1 MLSSVSYFQK
11 FFAFSCQSGCH
22 PSACWNCHHKLGRRH
37 NKSQFFCDSCHKIQY
52 PTCDN
57 YFELFEQPKSFNIDL
72 PKLDKTYQQLQ
83 RKVHPDRFY
92 SKSDKEKELSM
103 QASGCI
109 NEGYKT
115 LRSPIA
121 RGEYMLHLFGEN
133 VNTKVPQ
140 DFLMTVIDFHDQI
153 EEATDADA
161 LKELYQQ
168 AQTLIKETLADLA
181 KSLEV
186 KDGKIANVDEAG
198 VAISKLKY
206 LSRINDTIKQK
217 MPVQKL

>member
-1 MLSSVSYFQK
+1 MLASTSYFK
-11 FFAFSCQSGCH
+11 KLFALACQATCH
-22 PSACWNCHHKLGRRH
+22 PAACWNCHHKLGKRK
-37 NKSQFFCDSCHKIQY
+37 NQFFCDSCHKIQY

-57 YFELFEQPKSFNIDL
+57 YFELFEQPKSFNIDVA
-72 PKLDKTYQQLQ
+72 KLDKTYQQLQ

-92 SKSDKEKELSM
+92 SKSEKERELSM
-103 QASGCI
+103 KASGCI

-121 RGEYMLHLFGEN
+121 RGEYILHLFGEP

-140 DFLMTVIDFHDQI
+140 DFLMTVIDFHDRI
-153 EEATDADA
+153 DETTDAEG
-161 LKELYQQ
+161 LKQLYQE
-168 AQTLIKETLADLA
+168 AQVHIKQTLADLA

-186 KDGKIANVDEAG
+186 KDGKISNVNEAG
-198 VAISKLKY
+198 VAISKLRY